1 MSDVVLRHS
10 LDRAVRFRA
19 RRERVFAFLSE
30 TERWASWWGAGSSI
44 EPVAGGS
51 VAIRY
56 PNGVEA
62 GGEVL
67 EIEPPSKLAFGFGYA
82 SGRPIPLGASRVQ
95 IDLVEEAGGTLL
107 RLRHELADAAARD
120 QHVQGWRYQ
129 LAVLAN
135 AVAESQHGAAIERVD
150 AWFAAWSAADP
161 ARRAQLLDGAAAPG
175 IAFRDRFG
183 SVEGR
188 AELEAHLEAVQ
199 RFLPETRITRNGPI
213 RVCQGAALADW
224 RSTGPDGAERGHGTN
239 WFRFDADLRIEEV
252 VGFWSH

>member
-10 LDRAVRFRA
+10 LDRSVRFRA
-19 RRERVFAFLSE
+19 RRERVFAFLTE
-30 TERWASWWGAGSSI
+30 PERWASWWGAGSSI
-44 EPVAGGS
+44 DPVAGGR

-67 EIEPPSKLAFGFGYA
+67 EVETPAKLAFSFGYVN
-82 SGRPIPLGASRVQ
+82 GQPFPLGASRVQ
-95 IDLVEEAGGTLL
+95 LDLAEDEDGTLL
-107 RLRHELADAAARD
+107 RLRHELEDAAARD

-135 AVAESQHGAAIERVD
+135 AVAESQHGAAIERID
-150 AWFAAWSAADP
+150 AWFAAWSATDP
-161 ARRAQLLDGAAAPG
+161 ARRAELLEGAVAPG

-188 AELEAHLEAVQ
+188 AELDAHLAAVQ
-199 RFLPETRITRNGPI
+199 RFLPETRTSRNGPI
-213 RVCQGAALADW
+213 RLCQGAALADW
-224 RSTGPDGAERGHGTN
+224 RSTGPDAAERGRGTN